1 MPWDQKR
8 NNLII
13 RFSLE
18 ENRAR
23 KARVELARNRD
34 RYGRKIYRIIQR
46 I

>member
-1 MPWDQKR
+1 MSWDHQR
-8 NNLII
+8 NNLIT

-18 ENRAR
+18 ENRAG
-23 KARVELARNRD
+23 KARVEPARNRD